1 MSNEVEE
8 SEQVESVQALA
19 QVREQAEADREMAQ
33 AREQEGWGAVEP

>member
-8 SEQVESVQALA
+8 SEQAESVQALA
-19 QVREQAEADREMAQ
+19 QVREQAEADREMEQ